1 MIYQASRHEHIAVDP
16 HQSRSEV
23 VCDGDRKVVGALVDG
38 EGSPM
43 DAFDDC
49 APLSFRHPSLH
60 RHWSR
65 LSNSSYT
72 SPFTYST
79 FSYCATDRD
88 AATYQIAGDTA
99 FTYLAAR
106 KNHWIEAGPFVVT
119 VHGTGSS
126 TFSYERL
133 KAKI

>member
-1 MIYQASRHEHIAVDP
+1 M
-16 HQSRSEV
+16 
-23 VCDGDRKVVGALVDG
+23 GAPVDG
-38 EGSPM
+38 EGSPV

-49 APLSFRHPSLH
+49 APLSFRHPSLK

-65 LSNSSYT
+65 SSTSSYT
-72 SPFTYST
+72 SPSTYST
-79 FSYCATDRD
+79 LSYCVTDRD
-88 AATYQIAGDTA
+88 AAKYQIPGDTA
-99 FTYLAAR
+99 CTYLAGR
-106 KNHWIEAGPFVVT
+106 KKHWIEAGPFVVT